1 MTNDSLGQT
10 NRILLVKRDAGILEE
25 LGNLIWEPR
34 PRHF

>member
-10 NRILLVKRDAGILEE
+10 NRIPLVKRDAGTLEE
-25 LGNLIWEPR
+25 LGNLTWEPR